1 MAGLYGDKNYQN
13 LINKQLNSYAKS
25 FLFLG
30 HINQLEMPH
39 IFNLADCI
47 VTPSLYEPFGMVNLQ
62 AAFLRKNVITTD
74 ITGSIDVL
82 RNYPRLTVVHAGSVE
97 EIELSLKK
105 ILLNQ
110 KNINTLPFNFDC
122 YSWQNVAN
130 KIIISFKTIK
140 E

>member
-1 MAGLYGDKNYQN
+1 M
-13 LINKQLNSYAKS
+13 
-25 FLFLG
+25 FLG